1 MTWEEFPSRS
11 SKKMLTQAQY
21 HAKYYETKLK
31 VGDRV
36 DHVNGGYGQGEG
48 YVSRLGTVTAIT
60 HTKSGVNVTVAHDQ
74 CGTCEW
80 EAYAMRPST
89 EMRKA

>member
-1 MTWEEFPSRS
+1 
-11 SKKMLTQAQY
+11 MLTQAEY

-80 EAYAMRPST
+80 EAYAMRPFT